1 MLELRCGELFD
12 GCEGIVRAETHDEV
26 LRQAAVHA
34 ADAHGVTEVD
44 EGTRAALVEATRPV

>member
-26 LRQAAVHA
+26 LRQAAAHA
-34 ADAHGVTEVD
+34 AEAHGVTEVD
-44 EGTRAALVEATRPV
+44 AGTRAALVAATRPV